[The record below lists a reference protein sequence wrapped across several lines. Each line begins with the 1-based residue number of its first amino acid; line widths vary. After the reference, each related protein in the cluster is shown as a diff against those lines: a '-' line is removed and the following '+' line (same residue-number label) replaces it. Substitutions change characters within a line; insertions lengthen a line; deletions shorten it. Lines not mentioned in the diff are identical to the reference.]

1 MSVRRLAGGTG
12 GGGGDVRR
20 LEGETGGGG
29 GGDAVRGECH
39 RPDRP
44 LSQPLLLPRG
54 SQHRPRGETVNTLRN
69 FQLNEDLI
77 ILFVLIL

>member
-12 GGGGDVRR
+12 GGGDV
-20 LEGETGGGG
+20 TGGDG
-29 GGDAVRGECH
+29 GGDAVRGECD

-54 SQHRPRGETVNTLRN
+54 SQHRPRGETINTLRN